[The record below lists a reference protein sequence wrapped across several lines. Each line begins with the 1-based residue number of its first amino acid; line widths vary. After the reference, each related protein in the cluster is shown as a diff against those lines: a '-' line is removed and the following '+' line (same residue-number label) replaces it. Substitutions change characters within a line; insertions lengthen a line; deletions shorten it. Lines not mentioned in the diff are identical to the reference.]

1 MTDYETKA
9 LDVLLAHEK
18 TTAPFGAPVQAVGTA
33 LGLPTAEAR
42 MFVEG
47 MVRNGLVKIGME
59 AGNFQETGHTALS
72 PTWWEKGPKA
82 E

>member
-1 MTDYETKA
+1 MTNYETKA
-9 LDVLLAHEK
+9 LEVLLAHEK
-18 TTAPFGAPVQAVGTA
+18 TTAPFGSPVQAVGVA

-42 MFVEG
+42 TFVEE
-47 MVRNGLVKIGME
+47 MVRNGLVKIRME
-59 AGNFQETGHTALS
+59 ASTFGEVGHIVLS